1 MTCCRTGESRTGFSF
16 YYFRHLIL
24 ALLFLLGLIALR
36 LFLDSSGLGT
46 NLTLMEEAPSWRH
59 PFGTDSLGRDMLIR
73 TVYGLMVSLKVG
85 LMAATISALI
95 ALTLGV
101 AGAIFGRWADLAVT
115 WLVDVGMSLP
125 HLVLLILISF
135 AVGGG
140 EKGVMLAVAL
150 SHWPS
155 LTRVLRAE
163 ALQLKSAP
171 YVVISK
177 KFGRSSW
184 YIATRHFLPHL
195 VPQFLIGL
203 LLLFPHAILH
213 EAALSFLGFGLNPHT
228 PAVGILLAE
237 SLQHLSTG
245 CWWLGV
251 LPGLLLV
258 MTVKMFDVIG
268 AGVKKY
274 FTPYKD

>member
-1 MTCCRTGESRTGFSF
+1 MNGASTATAGKFSSL
-16 YYFRHLIL
+16 YYFRHLTG
-24 ALLFLLGLIALR
+24 ALLFFMALAALR
-36 LFLDSSGLGT
+36 IFLNSSGLSS
-46 NLTLMEEAPSWRH
+46 NLSLMEEPPSWAH

-73 TVYGLMVSLKVG
+73 TVYGIIVSLKVG
-85 LMAATISALI
+85 LMAATLSAVI
-95 ALTLGV
+95 ALMLGL
-101 AGAIFGRWADLAVT
+101 AGAIFGRWVDLAVT
-115 WLVDVGMSLP
+115 WMVDSAMALP
-125 HLVLLILISF
+125 HMVLLILISF

-171 YVVISK
+171 YVILAGKMGQSPW
-177 KFGRSSW
+177 R
-184 YIATRHFLPHL
+184 IATGHFLPHM

-237 SLQHLSTG
+237 SMQHLSTG

-251 LPGLLLV
+251 LPGLLLLL
-258 MTVKMFDVIG
+258 TVKMFDIVG